1 MDVEAEV
8 KAALRAMERERARL
22 AFAVDGIR
30 ANKKK
35 HDQLFETLREARHEL
50 ETVQKLIH
58 LKNKK
63 EKE

>member
-1 MDVEAEV
+1 MDFEAEV

-30 ANKKK
+30 ASKKK
-35 HDQLFETLREARHEL
+35 HEQFFETLREAQHEL

-58 LKNKK
+58 LKKK
-63 EKE
+63 EQ